1 MKQVPF
7 HAGNPGPYTGE
18 GNWTYLIPGA
28 QPVMI
33 DAGVGNQSHLDAI
46 AAASPSGPGHVV
58 VTHAHS
64 DHASGAPAIL
74 KRWPETRFSKYPWP
88 GHDGD
93 IPPSTSLR
101 ARWHYLDDGAIVPT
115 GEGDLQV
122 LHTPGHSPDHLA
134 LWHADSGTVF
144 VGDMMQIGSSVFIPA
159 SKGGNL
165 SEYLHSLRRLLAL
178 RPKLALPSHGP
189 AIEDPVALI
198 TQYLE
203 HRHQREVQVLTALES
218 GVRTVDGLTARI
230 YPNLTTAMLPLA
242 RESVLAHLH
251 KLAHDGL
258 ARQDGNEWCVIN

>member
-1 MKQVPF
+1 MKYVSL
-7 HAGNPGPYTGE
+7 HAANPGPYTGE

-33 DAGVGNQSHLDAI
+33 DAGVGNSSHLDAI
-46 AAASPSGPGHVV
+46 SAASPSGPGHVI

-64 DHASGAPAIL
+64 DHVSGSPAIL
-74 KRWPETRFSKYPWP
+74 ERWPQTKFSKYPWP
-88 GHDGD
+88 GHDIG
-93 IPPSTSLR
+93 IPFTFI
-101 ARWHYLDDGAIVPT
+101 DEGAVITT

-134 LWHADSGTVF
+134 LWHADSGTLF

-178 RPKLALPSHGP
+178 KPKLALPSHGP

-198 TQYLE
+198 NQYLE

-230 YPNLTTAMLPLA
+230 YPNLTAAMLPLA

-251 KLAHDGL
+251 KLGHDGL
-258 ARQDGNEWCVIN
+258 ARQNGDEWSVIN

>member
-7 HAGNPGPYTGE
+7 HAGNPGPYTGD

-33 DAGVGNQSHLDAI
+33 DAGVGNASHLDAI
-46 AAASPSGPGHVV
+46 AEAAPSGPGHVI

-74 KRWPETRFSKYPWP
+74 KRWPGTTFSKYPWP
-88 GHDGD
+88 GQ
-93 IPPSTSLR
+93 
-101 ARWHYLDDGAIVPT
+101 DGATNWNYIDEGATIAT

-134 LWHADSGTVF
+134 LWHPDSKTLF
-144 VGDMMQIGSSVFIPA
+144 VGDMMQVGSSVFIPA

-165 SEYLHSLRRLLAL
+165 AAYLHSLRRLLAL
-178 RPKLALPSHGP
+178 QPKLALPSHGP
-189 AIEDPVALI
+189 AIDDPVALI
-198 TQYLE
+198 NQYLD
-203 HRHQREVQVLTALES
+203 HRHQREVQVLNALES
-218 GVRTVDGLTARI
+218 GVLTVDDITKRI
-230 YPNLTTAMLPLA
+230 YPNLTQGMLPLA

-251 KLAHDGL
+251 KLVDEGQ
-258 ARQDGNEWCVIN
+258 ARQSGDQWTVTN

>member
-1 MKQVPF
+1 MMEVRHL
-7 HAGNPGPYTGE
+7 HAANPGPYTGE

-28 QPVMI
+28 QPLMI
-33 DAGVGNQSHLDAI
+33 DAGAGNSSHLDAI
-46 AAASPSGPGHVV
+46 SAASPSGPGRVV

-74 KRWPETRFSKYPWP
+74 ERWPKTTFSKYPWP

-93 IPPSTSLR
+93 IPWTRIDEGSVIS
-101 ARWHYLDDGAIVPT
+101 T

-122 LHTPGHSPDHLA
+122 LHTPGHSPDHLV
-134 LWHADSGTVF
+134 LWHADSGTLF

-165 SEYLHSLRRLLAL
+165 SDYLHSLRRLLAL
-178 RPKLALPSHGP
+178 KPTRALPSHGP
-189 AIEDPVALI
+189 AIEDPVAI
-198 TQYLE
+198 INHYLE
-203 HRHQREVQVLTALES
+203 HRHLREVQVLTALES

-258 ARQDGNEWCVIN
+258 ARQDGDEWCVIN